1 VLLVLRPNRTWKA
14 WMILI
19 PLVIV
24 HAGFIFFTSSLSSWL
39 LDVSQIIG
47 WFALAL
53 TIWLLLVYTMKSQRR
68 LIASLFSIIIMAAV
82 CFLGILSYYSLRFP
96 EESLYL
102 LLIFGSGIFIMLTGM
117 IATRFFIRKRN
128 TFKDF
133 ILRHPVWHLLISM
146 VTGLIIYFVFFLTGM
161 PTGWAGG
168 VLLEGLTIGA
178 VLGIVLYLVLFPFL
192 FMAFFNRIYRA
203 RLESVFGFE
212 KVESRSGSLP
222 GEQKEKIKP

>member
-1 VLLVLRPNRTWKA
+1 
-14 WMILI
+14 MILI

-39 LDVSQIIG
+39 LDISQIIG

-68 LIASLFSIIIMAAV
+68 LVTSLFSIIIMAAV
-82 CFLGILSYYSLRFP
+82 CFLGILSYFSLRFP

-102 LLIFGSGIFIMLTGM
+102 LVIFGLGIFIMMVGM

-128 TFKDF
+128 TFKNF

-146 VTGLIIYFVFFLTGM
+146 VIGLIIYSVFSLMGM

-168 VLLEGLTIGA
+168 ILLEGLTVGA
-178 VLGIVLYLVLFPFL
+178 VIGIVLYVVLFPFL
-192 FMAFFNRIYRA
+192 IMTFYNSVYRG

-212 KVESRSGSLP
+212 KMERRSGTFP
-222 GEQKEKIKP
+222 DKHKEKIEP

>member
-1 VLLVLRPNRTWKA
+1 MLLGLRPNRTWKA
-14 WMILI
+14 WMVLI
-19 PLVIV
+19 PLAIV
-24 HAGFIFFTSSLSSWL
+24 YAGFIFFTSSLYSWL

-53 TIWLLLVYTMKSQRR
+53 TIWLLLGYTMKSQRR
-68 LIASLFSIIIMAAV
+68 LVTSLFSIVVMVVVCIM
-82 CFLGILSYYSLRFP
+82 GILSYYSLRFP
-96 EESLYL
+96 EESLVVL
-102 LLIFGSGIFIMLTGM
+102 VMFGLGIFIILIGM
-117 IATRFFIRKRN
+117 IATRLFIRKRN

-146 VTGLIIYFVFFLTGM
+146 VSGLIIYFVFSLTGM

-168 VLLEGLTIGA
+168 ILREGLTVGT
-178 VLGIVLYLVLFPFL
+178 VMGLVLYLVLFPFL
-192 FMAFFNRIYRA
+192 FLAFFNRIYRD

-222 GEQKEKIKP
+222 GDKKEKIES